1 MKSLFAISFSLLIV
15 FQSVGFGMQDI
26 FMLGRLVQHAE
37 YHSENYGDDYLTFFE
52 KHYGT
57 LKAEHQKNHNEEEQE
72 HQELP
77 FQHTSCNHLVA
88 ELILVTFEIPF
99 LKPVISSQ
107 TASNFH
113 YQNLYSSLEKSSIFQ
128 PPKFA

>member
-1 MKSLFAISFSLLIV
+1 MT
-15 FQSVGFGMQDI
+15 DI
-26 FMLGRLVQHAE
+26 FLFGRFVEHAE
-37 YHSENYGDDYLTFFE
+37 YHSENYGDDFFTFFE

-57 LKAEHQKNHNEEEQE
+57 LKIEHQKNHNEDEQE

-88 ELILVTFEIPF
+88 EVILTAFEIPL

-128 PPKFA
+128 PPKFT

>member
-26 FMLGRLVQHAE
+26 FLLERLVQHAE
-37 YHSENYGDDYLTFFE
+37 YHSENYGDDFFTFYE
-52 KHYGT
+52 KHYGS
-57 LKAEHQKNHNEEEQE
+57 LKTEHQKNHKEEDQE

-77 FQHTSCNHLVA
+77 FQHTSCHHVLNDVVFA
-88 ELILVTFEIPF
+88 PFEIPI
-99 LKPVISSQ
+99 LKAEINTQ
-107 TASNFH
+107 RLHTFH
-113 YQNLYSSLEKSSIFQ
+113 YQNLYSSLEKVSIFQ